1 MKAPLAAAY
10 LGLGQTKFLAGVK
23 AGRYPAPVVD
33 GGNRLWRLAD
43 LAKWV
48 ETNGAPC
55 APSPPEDDLVGRM
68 RDVVQGHA
76 RKARQ
81 G

>member
-23 AGRYPAPVVD
+23 AGRYPAPVAD
-33 GGNRLWRLAD
+33 GGNKLWRLAD

-55 APSPPEDDLVGRM
+55 APSPPESEFVRGWRNVDK
-68 RDVVQGHA
+68 GHA
-76 RKARQ
+76 R
-81 G
+81 